1 MGCQVPTGLGLNMD
15 ETTPEP
21 ELTMPKEDNLPA
33 EVAAAAPEAEVVVAP
48 EAVAPAAVA
57 VAEGGKKSKSARS
70 VVPSTLGSNVF
81 VQMQAL
87 VYGSG
92 ARNSGS
98 VASVQHR
105 LVELGYT
112 QAGDEKRGYFGAN
125 TRSALIEFAK
135 DSKIEADSFC
145 DLDIIEKLFEGTKVE
160 VLP

>member
-1 MGCQVPTGLGLNMD
+1 MD

-21 ELTMPKEDNLPA
+21 ELTMPKEASQHA

-48 EAVAPAAVA
+48 AVVAPAAVA
-57 VAEGGKKSKSARS
+57 DGGKKSKPGRS
-70 VVPSTLGSNVF
+70 VVPSTLGSDVF

-87 VYGSG
+87 VCGGG
-92 ARNSGS
+92 AKNSGS

-105 LVELGYT
+105 LLELGYT

-125 TRSALIEFAK
+125 TCSALKEFAK
-135 DSKIEADSFC
+135 DSKIESDSCC
-145 DLDIIEKLFEGTKVE
+145 DLDTIEALFEGTKVE